1 MSPEGGILRS
11 RFLATM
17 GNFCMS
23 ARSALAARA
32 WGLFALRLDVW
43 RESQHELE
51 RFHLARL
58 VAAARGFRAA
68 TMAELFVLGR
78 RCEELKFTCGVPNG
92 LAQAPR
98 SSAGV
103 RSTANAALLLTH

>member
-1 MSPEGGILRS
+1 MSSEGGILRS

-17 GNFCMS
+17 GDSCMS

-58 VAAARGFRAA
+58 VAAAGGFRVA
-68 TMAELFVLGR
+68 TNCSFWVADAR
-78 RCEELKFTCGVPNG
+78 N
-92 LAQAPR
+92 
-98 SSAGV
+98 
-103 RSTANAALLLTH
+103 